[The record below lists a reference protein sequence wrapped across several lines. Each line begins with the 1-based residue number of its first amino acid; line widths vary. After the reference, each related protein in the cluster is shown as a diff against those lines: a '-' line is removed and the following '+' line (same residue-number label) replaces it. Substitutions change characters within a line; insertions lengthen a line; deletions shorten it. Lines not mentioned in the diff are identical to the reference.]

1 MRRTLFVNFSQVEAP
16 PGLVDSVEHYLDE
29 LAEHCQGLL
38 GCSVL
43 IDRELPARGEERFAV
58 RLELGP
64 RRCDPGSGCR
74 SLPQCRDTDL
84 GQALRRAFDAAKR
97 VARSCRQGLPAELS
111 AVRPAGRAALSAGPL
126 PP

>member
-1 MRRTLFVNFSQVEAP
+1 
-16 PGLVDSVEHYLDE
+16 
-29 LAEHCQGLL
+29 
-38 GCSVL
+38 VL

-97 VARSCRQGLPAELS
+97 VARSCRQDSPAELS
-111 AVRPAGRAALSAGPL
+111 AVRPAGRAAFSAGPL

>member
-16 PGLVDSVEHYLDE
+16 PGLVDAVELHLDE
-29 LAEHCQGLL
+29 LADHCQGLL

-43 IDRELPARGEERFAV
+43 IDRQRPVRGEERFAV

-64 RRCDPGSGCR
+64 RRCDPGSGCH

-84 GQALRRAFDAAKR
+84 GQALRRAFDVAKR
-97 VARSCRQGLPAELS
+97 AARQCRQGSSAEVPALRLAARAPLPACT
-111 AVRPAGRAALSAGPL
+111 L